1 MQAGSEPRS
10 PATSTRSNSSECPQ
24 PPTWEV
30 PPPARG
36 SAGTGEELWCPGG
49 DTAIGVRQLKWEP
62 SSTNVRCYGPD
73 PPNCMLEQPG
83 VGN

>member
-1 MQAGSEPRS
+1 MRKEAGQDLHPSEGAGKR
-10 PATSTRSNSSECPQ
+10 TSSC
-24 PPTWEV
+24 TWEV